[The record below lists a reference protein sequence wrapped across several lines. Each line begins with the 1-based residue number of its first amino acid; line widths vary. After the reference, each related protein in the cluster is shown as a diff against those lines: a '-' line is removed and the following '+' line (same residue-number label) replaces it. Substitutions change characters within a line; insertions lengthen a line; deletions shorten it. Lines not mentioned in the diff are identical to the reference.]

1 MNRDDSMTEK
11 LLTRLG
17 QIEELGKK
25 PGSYIISLR
34 TAGLSFI
41 EKIYGKDHPY
51 YDGFSAGLD
60 TESILSKSVGLEILQ
75 SIREEI
81 EGGWLI
87 SFKDLIAGELFS
99 DFLEMATHLLDEQY
113 KDAAAVITGSVLEGH
128 LRKLCA
134 SRSISVE
141 IKNRQGQQVPK
152 KANSLNSDLVKGGA
166 YSQLDS
172 KNVTAWLDLRN
183 KAAHGQYNE
192 YTPQQVSTMLLGVGE
207 FVVRVN

>member
-25 PGSYIISLR
+25 PFSSAISLR

-41 EKIYGKDHPY
+41 EKIYGKDHPNY
-51 YDGFSAGLD
+51 EGFSAGLEPKD
-60 TESILSKSVGLEILQ
+60 TFGKSVGLEILQ

-128 LRKLCA
+128 MRKLCA
-134 SRSISVE
+134 SRSIPIEV
-141 IKNRQGQQVPK
+141 KNRQGQQVPK
-152 KANSLNSDLVKGGA
+152 KANSLNSDLAKGGA

-192 YTPQQVSTMLLGVGE
+192 YTHQQVSTMLLGVRE
-207 FVVRVN
+207 FVARVN